1 MSTFTLSLR
10 VATAFSD
17 QLPGG
22 REFSRVHVTPF
33 GDLRVWNNAIL
44 LMTVYQL
51 QTVQTENISVKEY
64 RPEPSLDSELFFLH
78 THSEPMGL
86 N

>member
-51 QTVQTENISVKEY
+51 QTVQTENISVWE
-64 RPEPSLDSELFFLH
+64 
-78 THSEPMGL
+78 
-86 N
+86 